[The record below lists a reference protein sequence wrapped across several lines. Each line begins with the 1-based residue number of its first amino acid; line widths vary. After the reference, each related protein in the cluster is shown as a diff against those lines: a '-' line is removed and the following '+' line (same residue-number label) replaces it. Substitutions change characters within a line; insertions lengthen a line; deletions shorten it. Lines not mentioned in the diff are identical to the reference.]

1 MWYRHPM
8 ICLLV
13 AFGSI
18 FLALIVVMGAV
29 SVVSVVVFNDWN
41 YIGSNEIYQV
51 VLTGVSAYIGYII
64 YVKSYEKR
72 PVIELAL
79 ASKDGKGLIKYF
91 GKESAFL
98 ETIYGLLL
106 GTVLISFLVVIMILS
121 GLYRVDFKV
130 VSISTENL
138 LSLIVTIG
146 FGAAFIEELIF
157 RGIIF
162 RLVEKWLG
170 SWIAIVSSGLLFGFA
185 HAANPNSTI
194 FSSLAIGI
202 EAGLLLAAVYMITR
216 RLWMVIGLHFAW
228 NVVQGLVFSVPVS
241 GIKMDG
247 LIDVYLVSGKNK
259 LLTGGAFG
267 LEASIITVILMTVFS
282 VFLLIRISHTRG
294 IFPNPI
300 LRKLVYK
307 LQKNN

>member
-1 MWYRHPM
+1 MWYRHPL

-13 AFGSI
+13 AFGLI
-18 FLALIVVMGAV
+18 FSVLIVVMGAV
-29 SVVSVVVFNDWN
+29 SVVSEVVFNDWN

-72 PVIELAL
+72 SVIELAL
-79 ASKDGKGLIKYF
+79 VSKDAKGLIKYF

-106 GTVLISFLVVIMILS
+106 GTILISFLVLIMVLS
-121 GLYRVDFKV
+121 GLYKVDFKV
-130 VSISTENL
+130 ISISTENL
-138 LSLIVTIG
+138 LSLVVTIG

-194 FSSLAIGI
+194 FSSLTPFVLSQLIALSPSSYKPFSFGFPSFPLNPLQAI
-202 EAGLLLAAVYMITR
+202 
-216 RLWMVIGLHFAW
+216 
-228 NVVQGLVFSVPVS
+228 
-241 GIKMDG
+241 IKKFTSKS
-247 LIDVYLVSGKNK
+247 LK
-259 LLTGGAFG
+259 
-267 LEASIITVILMTVFS
+267 
-282 VFLLIRISHTRG
+282 
-294 IFPNPI
+294 
-300 LRKLVYK
+300 
-307 LQKNN
+307 

>member
-1 MWYRHPM
+1 VWYRHPM
-8 ICLLV
+8 ICLVV
-13 AFGSI
+13 AFGLI
-18 FLALIVVMGAV
+18 FTALIVIMGGA
-29 SVVSVVVFNDWN
+29 SVISVVVFNDWN
-41 YIGSNEIYQV
+41 YITSNEIYQIL
-51 VLTGVSAYIGYII
+51 LTGVSVYLGYVI
-64 YVKSYEKR
+64 YVKLYEKR
-72 PVIELAL
+72 PVMELTL
-79 ASKDGKGLIKYF
+79 ASKEGKSFTKYF
-91 GKESAFL
+91 AYGSAFL
-98 ETIYGLLL
+98 ETVYGLLL
-106 GTVLISFLVVIMILS
+106 GTALISFLVIIMILS

-146 FGAAFIEELIF
+146 LGAAFIEELIF

-170 SWIAIVSSGLLFGFA
+170 SWIAIFSSGLLFGFA

-194 FSSLAIGI
+194 FSSVAIGV

-228 NVVQGLVFSVPVS
+228 NVVQGLVFSIPVS

-247 LIDVYLVSGKNK
+247 LIDVYLVSGKSE

-282 VFLLIRISHTRG
+282 VFLLTRIYHSSG
-294 IFPNPI
+294 VIPNP
-300 LRKLVYK
+300 LLEKLVRK